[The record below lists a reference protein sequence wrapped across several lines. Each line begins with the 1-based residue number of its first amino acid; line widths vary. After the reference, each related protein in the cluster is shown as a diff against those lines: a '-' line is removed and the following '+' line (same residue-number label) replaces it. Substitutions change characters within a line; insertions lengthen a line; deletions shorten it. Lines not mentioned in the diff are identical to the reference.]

1 MPYDLPFD
9 PEPSPAIRRSHV
21 WRPAVFW
28 IVMSCLLA
36 AGTALAL
43 YDYDTA
49 GLAVSTFILGVL
61 IGRLWEYLDW
71 RAMQ

>member
-28 IVMSCLLA
+28 IV
-36 AGTALAL
+36 
-43 YDYDTA
+43 
-49 GLAVSTFILGVL
+49 L